1 MGMTNEMIAKIIM
14 VAPKQEAEVIK
25 VVYLSFGTKEI
36 EKLLGG
42 ETIATAPYSDPV
54 AFVSRLYAKEDGL
67 LHNRTLVDED
77 GQVMDV
83 LAGPFLIVPIVEKD
97 DPRYDELLQKYLEM
111 FKKPE

>member
-14 VAPKQEAEVIK
+14 VAPKQEAEVK
-25 VVYLSFGTKEI
+25 VVDISFGKKQV

-42 ETIATAPYSDPV
+42 ETVATVPYDDPV
-54 AFVSRLYAKEDGL
+54 AFVSRFYAKEDGL
-67 LHNRTLVDED
+67 AHNRTLLGED

-83 LAGPFLIVPIVEKD
+83 LAGPFVIVPLVEVD
-97 DPRYDELLQKYLEM
+97 DPRYNELLQKYLEM